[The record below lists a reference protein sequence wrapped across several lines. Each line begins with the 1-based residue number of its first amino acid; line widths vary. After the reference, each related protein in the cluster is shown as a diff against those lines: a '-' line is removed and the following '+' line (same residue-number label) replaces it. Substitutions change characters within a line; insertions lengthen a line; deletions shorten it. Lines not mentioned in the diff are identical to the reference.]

1 MVLLAV
7 AAGFYLYSNQVQTLS
22 PGGGDVSSNIDVVG
36 VRNDLIAIANAE
48 RRYLAVN
55 GKYASLDDLRVN
67 GDIHVP
73 SRPNYNYSAE
83 TSDSSF
89 KIVATYSG
97 PDPKAP
103 KRISVDETMSLK
115 TN

>member
-7 AAGFYLYSNQVQTLS
+7 AVGFYLYSNQVQTLN
-22 PGGGDVSSNIDVVG
+22 PGGGDVTSNIDVVG
-36 VRNDLIAIANAE
+36 VRNDLLAIANAE

-67 GDIHVP
+67 GDIYIP

-83 TSDSSF
+83 TGDSSF

-103 KRISVDETMSLK
+103 RRISVDETMSLE
-115 TN
+115 TD